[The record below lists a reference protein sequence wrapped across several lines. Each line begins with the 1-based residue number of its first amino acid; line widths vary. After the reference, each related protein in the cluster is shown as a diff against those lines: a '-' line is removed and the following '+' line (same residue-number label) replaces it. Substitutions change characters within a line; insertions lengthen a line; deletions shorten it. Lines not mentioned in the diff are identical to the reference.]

1 MLRPV
6 DSTDK
11 GMGLELTEFHDRGIL
26 EALGAP
32 HRQCLDETTCTE
44 VWTASGGHSEAVENR
59 VGRSKRTILLLSDV
73 LLSVSPGTQ
82 QPVAHDMPSAQF
94 LAGTLA
100 PSLSSPLRVTS
111 MRPADLLRHLSGELV
126 RSSGERLTRREET
139 WLQAWAETNCEH
151 MLRVSAGGKSWCL
164 SFPDADAQR
173 LWGDVLGAWGRQ
185 LCHLPDAPERNQ
197 AQTVREG
204 WVMIRGKLATEWE
217 TKFCEVV
224 DSAMRLYNTPAKVAS
239 PILTLG
245 LAGVSVSER
254 GADFSLDI
262 YAQEEGS
269 TNEYL
274 RGKQLFVSV
283 ADREEWIEALAAAG
297 AHRRH
302 AKPQ

>member
-1 MLRPV
+1 
-6 DSTDK
+6 
-11 GMGLELTEFHDRGIL
+11 
-26 EALGAP
+26 
-32 HRQCLDETTCTE
+32 
-44 VWTASGGHSEAVENR
+44 
-59 VGRSKRTILLLSDV
+59 
-73 LLSVSPGTQ
+73 
-82 QPVAHDMPSAQF
+82 
-94 LAGTLA
+94 
-100 PSLSSPLRVTS
+100 
-111 MRPADLLRHLSGELV
+111 
-126 RSSGERLTRREET
+126 
-139 WLQAWAETNCEH
+139 
-151 MLRVSAGGKSWCL
+151 
-164 SFPDADAQR
+164 
-173 LWGDVLGAWGRQ
+173 
-185 LCHLPDAPERNQ
+185 
-197 AQTVREG
+197 
-204 WVMIRGKLATEWE
+204 MIRGKLATEWE

-274 RGKQLFVSV
+274 RGEKQLFVSV